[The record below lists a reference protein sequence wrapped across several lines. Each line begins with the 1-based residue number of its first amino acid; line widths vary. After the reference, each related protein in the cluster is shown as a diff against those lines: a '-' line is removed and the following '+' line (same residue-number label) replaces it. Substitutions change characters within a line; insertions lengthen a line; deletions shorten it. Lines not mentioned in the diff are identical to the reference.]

1 MSQKLS
7 VTAACTLANAYVGRP
22 LKSGQLS
29 WQVLYREP
37 GETASRTMQ
46 ADSYSK
52 ALKMM
57 VETKALIAIELLG
70 ESWGYAWNDGPD
82 INVYTSVCDGTHWR
96 EAVALAHKQAISQ

>member
-7 VTAACTLANAYVGRP
+7 VTAACTLANAYISRP
-22 LKSGQLS
+22 VKFGQHS
-29 WQVLYREP
+29 WQVFYREP

-57 VETKALIAIELLG
+57 VETEALIAVKLLG
-70 ESWGYAWNDGPD
+70 VSWGYQWNDGPD
-82 INVYTSVCDGTHWR
+82 VCVYTSVCDGMDWQK
-96 EAVALAHKQAISQ
+96 AVALAHKQAITQ

>member
-7 VTAACTLANAYVGRP
+7 VTAACNAASQYVGKP
-22 LKSGQLS
+22 VKFGQHS
-29 WQVLYREP
+29 WQVFYHEP

-57 VETKALIAIELLG
+57 VETKALIAIEVLG
-70 ESWGYAWNDGPD
+70 RSWGYAWNDGPD
-82 INVYTSVCDGTHWR
+82 VCVYTYACDGMDWR
-96 EAVALAHKQAISQ
+96 KAVAFAHKRAISQ